1 MIVDSV
7 FLSSSNITSF
17 YYFTRQYNNQPPKD
31 TFQMPDQ
38 LSHRPAHQEGGQL
51 GHRPSHAGANL
62 DHRPA
67 YTCLT
72 YHHTYHPL
80 EEAGETSG
88 ELGSEELLLLLLD
101 QDWSHRRGEISST
114 EKV

>member
-1 MIVDSV
+1 
-7 FLSSSNITSF
+7 
-17 YYFTRQYNNQPPKD
+17 
-31 TFQMPDQ
+31 MPDQ

-72 YHHTYHPL
+72 YHTCHPL

-88 ELGSEELLLLLLD
+88 EPGSEELLLLLLD
-101 QDWSHRRGEISST
+101 QVT
-114 EKV
+114 AL

>member
-67 YTCLT
+67 YTC
-72 YHHTYHPL
+72 HPL

-101 QDWSHRRGEISST
+101 QDWSHRRGEISSI

>member
-1 MIVDSV
+1 
-7 FLSSSNITSF
+7 
-17 YYFTRQYNNQPPKD
+17 
-31 TFQMPDQ
+31 MPDQ

-72 YHHTYHPL
+72 CHTCHPL

-88 ELGSEELLLLLLD
+88 EPGSEELLLLLLD
-101 QDWSHRRGEISST
+101 QVT
-114 EKV
+114 AL

>member
-1 MIVDSV
+1 
-7 FLSSSNITSF
+7 
-17 YYFTRQYNNQPPKD
+17 
-31 TFQMPDQ
+31 MPDQ

-72 YHHTYHPL
+72 CHTCHTCHPL

-88 ELGSEELLLLLLD
+88 EPGGEELLLLLD
-101 QDWSHRRGEISST
+101 QVT
-114 EKV
+114 AL

>member
-1 MIVDSV
+1 
-7 FLSSSNITSF
+7 
-17 YYFTRQYNNQPPKD
+17 
-31 TFQMPDQ
+31 MPDQ

-67 YTCLT
+67 YTC
-72 YHHTYHPL
+72 HPL

-88 ELGSEELLLLLLD
+88 EPGSEELLLLLLD
-101 QDWSHRRGEISST
+101 QVTALWFMIQSVVRLLEVPGIMT
-114 EKV
+114 PIF

>member
-7 FLSSSNITSF
+7 FLSSSITSF

-72 YHHTYHPL
+72 CHTCHPL

-88 ELGSEELLLLLLD
+88 EPGSEELLLLLLD
-101 QDWSHRRGEISST
+101 QVT
-114 EKV
+114 AL

>member
-1 MIVDSV
+1 
-7 FLSSSNITSF
+7 
-17 YYFTRQYNNQPPKD
+17 
-31 TFQMPDQ
+31 MPDQ

-67 YTCLT
+67 HTC
-72 YHHTYHPL
+72 HPL

-88 ELGSEELLLLLLD
+88 EPGSEELLLLLLD
-101 QDWSHRRGEISST
+101 QVT
-114 EKV
+114 AL

>member
-7 FLSSSNITSF
+7 FLSSSITSF

-51 GHRPSHAGANL
+51 GHRPSHVGANL

-80 EEAGETSG
+80 EEEAGETSD
-88 ELGSEELLLLLLD
+88 EPLLLLLLLLD
-101 QDWSHRRGEISST
+101 QDWSHRRGEISSI

>member
-1 MIVDSV
+1 MPKRVGP
-7 FLSSSNITSF
+7 NCPPQATP
-17 YYFTRQYNNQPPKD
+17 YNNQTPKD
-31 TFQMPDQ
+31 TLQMPD
-38 LSHRPAHQEGGQL
+38 QL

-101 QDWSHRRGEISST
+101 QDWSHRRGEISSI

>member
-1 MIVDSV
+1 
-7 FLSSSNITSF
+7 
-17 YYFTRQYNNQPPKD
+17 
-31 TFQMPDQ
+31 MPDQ

-88 ELGSEELLLLLLD
+88 ELGSEELLLLLLLD
-101 QDWSHRRGEISST
+101 QDWSHRRGEISSI

>member
-1 MIVDSV
+1 MVVFCDSV
-7 FLSSSNITSF
+7 FF
-17 YYFTRQYNNQPPKD
+17 KQQYNIFFIISLDNTTTNPPKD

-67 YTCLT
+67 YTC
-72 YHHTYHPL
+72 HPL

-88 ELGSEELLLLLLD
+88 EPGSEELLLLLLD
-101 QDWSHRRGEISST
+101 QDWSHRRGEISSI